1 LQPQLACGH
10 LVYSLST
17 WSIEKRKKGWY
28 AYKTP
33 FFSNPTKEEKGP
45 YSSIMSACLMIA
57 RELAREA
64 VARHQKKR

>member
-1 LQPQLACGH
+1 MLDRTKQ
-10 LVYSLST
+10 VYSLST

-33 FFSNPTKEEKGP
+33 FFRDPATDEKGP

-64 VARHQKKR
+64 VKRHQRR